1 MKRDDE
7 MAIAE
12 FFKDGGR
19 IVKVEPDV
27 PATVAECLAYL
38 AGCGVNAKF
47 FPGDPKPYL
56 CRGRR
61 LSVQGLFEL
70 ANGYR
75 RARRLQPFTIKHGVG

>member
-7 MAIAE
+7 IAITE
-12 FFKDGGR
+12 FLKDGGR
-19 IVKVEPDV
+19 IVKVESDV

-38 AGCGVNAKF
+38 ESCGVSAKY

-56 CRGRR
+56 CHKRR
-61 LSVQGLFEL
+61 VSLQGLFDL

-75 RARRLQPFTIKHGVG
+75 HARRLQPFAIKHG

>member
-7 MAIAE
+7 TAIAE
-12 FFKDGGR
+12 FLKDGGR

-27 PATVAECLAYL
+27 PASVAECLAYL
-38 AGCGVNAKF
+38 ESCGVSAKY

-56 CRGRR
+56 CHKRR
-61 LSVQGLFEL
+61 LSVNALFAL

-75 RARRLQPFTIKHGVG
+75 RAQHLQPFAIKHGAD